1 MEIKLMKMKI
11 RNFKGIKELEINFEG
26 KNTNIYGANATGKTT
41 VFDAFKW
48 LFFNKDSSNRTKFSI
63 KTLDKNNRPIHFLE
77 HEVEIMLNIDGVN
90 TKFKKI
96 YSENWVK
103 HRGQEEQELSSHEN
117 KYWIDD
123 VPVMQKEFN
132 ERVNTLIPEA
142 LFKMIT
148 DPLYFNE
155 TMSEDERKK
164 VLMSIANINM
174 DDETIMAEH
183 EEYKPILENLNGRS
197 IADYTKVLKEGIKKL
212 NHQKE
217 QIPIRIDE
225 LSKGLSTNDDTDY
238 SNLEN
243 EKNQINKQ
251 MDELDEELT
260 NVQLIAKNNM
270 KKVEEL
276 TKKKNELNNLKFKLE
291 VDHSNKYSS
300 EVIKL
305 ENEKS
310 VAEGRIR
317 NASTELEQLLTENE
331 NYENSIKRLREEWY
345 QTENEQL
352 EIDEKN
358 FICPT
363 CGREYPEE
371 RINEIREKAKQD
383 FNKKQE
389 EKKNNI
395 NKEGQARKS
404 IVNKNTLRINE
415 LQQQLKKYNE
425 ELENIN
431 SRLKE
436 NEEKQNNIKPFNIN
450 EIPEYREGL
459 LEIEKLQK
467 EVDSLANG
475 DTTSIKNRKAELKAK
490 YDEVDK
496 MLKIK
501 ENQENIKVR
510 IKELDKEEAETADKI
525 NELEHQIFLIEKFSK
540 LKVDLFENSINSH
553 FSLVKFKL
561 LTENM
566 NGAIEET
573 CIATV
578 DGVPFDDLNNAKK
591 ITAGLDIIN
600 TLIKFE
606 GKSAPIFIDNRESI
620 NKLYNIDTQ
629 IISLVVTNDP
639 VLRIE
644 VI

>member
-1 MEIKLMKMKI
+1 MEIKLMRMKL
-11 RNFKGIKELEINFEG
+11 RNFKGIKDLEIDFKG

-41 VFDAFKW
+41 IFDAFKW
-48 LFFNKDSSNRTKFSI
+48 VFFNKDSSNRTKFSI
-63 KTLDKNNRPIHFLE
+63 KTLDKDNKPIHFLE
-77 HEVEIMLNIDGVN
+77 HEVEVVLNVDGIN
-90 TKFKKI
+90 TTFKKM

-123 VPVMQKEFN
+123 VPVMQKEYN
-132 ERVNTLIPEA
+132 ERVNKLIPEA

-155 TMSEDERKK
+155 TMSEDERKT
-164 VLMSIANINM
+164 VLMNIANINTN
-174 DDETIMAEH
+174 DEEIMSGYD
-183 EEYKPILENLNGRS
+183 EYKPILDNLNGRT
-197 IADYTKVLKEGIKKL
+197 INDYTKVLKEEIKKL
-212 NHQKE
+212 NQQKA

-225 LSKGLSTNDDTDY
+225 LSKGLISNDETDY
-238 SNLEN
+238 TKLEN
-243 EKNQINKQ
+243 EKNNLNKQ
-251 MDELDEELT
+251 LDSIDEELT
-260 NVQLIAKNNM
+260 NVQLIAQNNM

-276 TKKKNELNNLKFKLE
+276 TRKKNELNNLKFKLE
-291 VDHSNKYSS
+291 VDNSNKYSS

-317 NASTELEQLLTENE
+317 NASSELGQLLIENE
-331 NYENSIKRLREEWY
+331 NQGNAIKRLREEWY
-345 QTENEQL
+345 QVENEQL

-371 RINEIREKAKQD
+371 KIYEIREKAKQD
-383 FNKKQE
+383 FIKNQE
-389 EKKNNI
+389 EKKNEI
-395 NKEGQARKS
+395 NKEGQARKN
-404 IVNKNTLRINE
+404 IVKKNKLRIAE
-415 LQQQLKKYNE
+415 LQQQLKQYND
-425 ELENIN
+425 ELIIIN
-431 SRLKE
+431 SKLKE
-436 NEEKQNNIKPFNIN
+436 NEENQKNAKPFDIN
-450 EIPEYREGL
+450 EVPEYKEKL
-459 LEIEKLQK
+459 VEIEKLQK
-467 EVDSLANG
+467 EVDGLISG
-475 DTTSIKNRKAELKAK
+475 DTTSLKARKAEIKAK

-496 MLKIK
+496 LIK
-501 ENQENIKVR
+501 SKEEQENIKLR
-510 IKELDKEEAETADKI
+510 IKEYEDEEVEISNKI
-525 NELEHQIFLIEKFSK
+525 NELEHQVFLIEKFSK
-540 LKVDLFENSINSH
+540 LKVDLFENAINSH
-553 FSLVKFKL
+553 FNLVKFKL

-620 NKLYNIDTQ
+620 NELYNIDTQ
-629 IISLVVTNDP
+629 IISLIVTNDP
-639 VLRIE
+639 ILRIE
-644 VI
+644 VM

>member
-225 LSKGLSTNDDTDY
+225 LSKGLITNDDTDY

>member
-77 HEVEIMLNIDGVN
+77 HEVEIILNIDGVN

-225 LSKGLSTNDDTDY
+225 LSKGLITNDDTDY
-238 SNLEN
+238 LNLEN
-243 EKNQINKQ
+243 EKNQINKL

-404 IVNKNTLRINE
+404 IVDKNTLRINE

-459 LEIEKLQK
+459 IEIEKLQK

-475 DTTSIKNRKAELKAK
+475 DTTSIRNRKAELKAK

-496 MLKIK
+496 MLKAK

-510 IKELDKEEAETADKI
+510 IKELDKEEVETADKI

>member
-1 MEIKLMKMKI
+1 MEIKLMRMKL
-11 RNFKGIKELEINFEG
+11 RNFKGIKDLKIDFKG

-41 VFDAFKW
+41 IFDAFKW
-48 LFFNKDSSNRTKFSI
+48 VFFNKDSSNRTKFSI
-63 KTLDKNNRPIHFLE
+63 KTLDKDNKPIHFLE
-77 HEVEIMLNIDGVN
+77 HEVEVVLNVDGVN
-90 TKFKKI
+90 TTFKKM

-123 VPVMQKEFN
+123 VPVMQKKYN
-132 ERVNTLIPEA
+132 ERVNKLIPEA

-225 LSKGLSTNDDTDY
+225 LSKGLITNDDTDY

-404 IVNKNTLRINE
+404 IVDKNTLRINE

-475 DTTSIKNRKAELKAK
+475 DTTSIRNRKAELKAK

-496 MLKIK
+496 MLKTK

-629 IISLVVTNDP
+629 IISLVVTNNP

>member
-11 RNFKGIKELEINFEG
+11 RNFKSIKELEINFEG

-77 HEVEIMLNIDGVN
+77 HEVEIILNIDGVN

-225 LSKGLSTNDDTDY
+225 LSKGLITNDDTDY
-238 SNLEN
+238 LNLEN
-243 EKNQINKQ
+243 EKNQINKL

-459 LEIEKLQK
+459 IEIEKLQK

-475 DTTSIKNRKAELKAK
+475 DTTSIRNRKAELKAK

-496 MLKIK
+496 MLKAK

-510 IKELDKEEAETADKI
+510 IKELDKEEVETADKI

>member
-11 RNFKGIKELEINFEG
+11 KNFKGIKELEINFEG

-63 KTLDKNNRPIHFLE
+63 KTLDKNNKPIHFLE
-77 HEVEIMLNIDGVN
+77 HEVEIMLNIDGIN

-123 VPVMQKEFN
+123 VPVIQKEFN

-174 DDETIMAEH
+174 DDETIMAER

-225 LSKGLSTNDDTDY
+225 LSKGLITNDDTDY

-276 TKKKNELNNLKFKLE
+276 TKKKNKLNNLKFKLE

-404 IVNKNTLRINE
+404 IVDKNTLRINE

>member
-1 MEIKLMKMKI
+1 MEIKLMKMKL
-11 RNFKGIKELEINFEG
+11 RNFKGIKDLEINFEG

-41 VFDAFKW
+41 IFDAFKW
-48 LFFNKDSSNRTKFSI
+48 VFFNKDSSNRTKFSI
-63 KTLDKNNRPIHFLE
+63 KTLDKDNKVIHFLE
-77 HEVEIMLNIDGVN
+77 HEVEIVLNIDGIN
-90 TKFKKI
+90 TTFKKMYI
-96 YSENWVK
+96 ENWVK

-123 VPVMQKEFN
+123 VPVIQKEFN
-132 ERVNTLIPEA
+132 ERVNNLIPES

-155 TMSEDERKK
+155 TMSEDERKE
-164 VLMSIANINM
+164 VLMSIANINTN
-174 DDETIMAEH
+174 DEEIMSRY
-183 EEYKPILENLNGRS
+183 EEYKTILDNLNGRT
-197 IADYTKVLKEGIKKL
+197 INGYTKVLKEGIKKL
-212 NHQKE
+212 NQQKA

-225 LSKGLSTNDDTDY
+225 LSKWLISNDETDY
-238 SNLEN
+238 TKLEN
-243 EKNQINKQ
+243 EKNNLNKQ
-251 MDELDEELT
+251 IDALDEELT
-260 NVQLIAKNNM
+260 NIEIIAQRNAQKVGNLTG
-270 KKVEEL
+270 KKQEL
-276 TKKKNELNNLKFKLE
+276 RELQFKLE
-291 VDHSNKYSS
+291 IENSNKYSS
-300 EVIKL
+300 KVIKL

-310 VAEGRIR
+310 ITEGRIR
-317 NASTELEQLLTENE
+317 NTSSELKQLLIENE
-331 NYENSIKRLREEWY
+331 KQEIEINKLREEWY
-345 QTENEQL
+345 QAENEQL
-352 EIDEKN
+352 EIDERN

-363 CGREYPEE
+363 CAREYPEE

-389 EKKNNI
+389 DKKNNI
-395 NKEGQARKS
+395 NENGQAKKI
-404 IVNKNTLRINE
+404 IVEKNKLRISE
-415 LQQQLKKYNE
+415 LEDNLKKYND
-425 ELENIN
+425 ELTEKN
-431 SRLKE
+431 LKS
-436 NEEKQNNIKPFNIN
+436 FDIN
-450 EIPEYREGL
+450 EVPEYKDRL
-459 LEIEKLQK
+459 AEIEKLQK
-467 EVDSLANG
+467 EVDELVSG
-475 DTTSIKNRKAELKAK
+475 DTTLIKTRKAEIKAK
-490 YDEVDK
+490 YDEIDK
-496 MLKIK
+496 LLKAK
-501 ENQENIKVR
+501 EEQENIKSR
-510 IKELDKEEAETADKI
+510 IKEYEDEEVEISNKI
-525 NELEHQIFLIEKFSK
+525 NELEHQVFLIEKFSK
-540 LKVDLFENSINSH
+540 LKVDLFENAINSH

-600 TLIKFE
+600 TIAKFK

>member
-11 RNFKGIKELEINFEG
+11 RNFKGIKDLEINFEG

-77 HEVEIMLNIDGVN
+77 HEVEIILNIDGVN

-96 YSENWVK
+96 YYENWVK

-183 EEYKPILENLNGRS
+183 EEYKPILENLNDRS

-225 LSKGLSTNDDTDY
+225 LSKGLITNDDTDY

-404 IVNKNTLRINE
+404 IVDKNTLRINE

-459 LEIEKLQK
+459 IEIEKLQK

-475 DTTSIKNRKAELKAK
+475 DTTSIRNRKAELKAK

-496 MLKIK
+496 MLKAK

-510 IKELDKEEAETADKI
+510 IKELDKEEVETADKI